1 MWCTT
6 CGGEFV
12 DDVTVCPDC
21 DTVLVSQ
28 PPGPA
33 KQEGDF
39 VQVFQTADASLLP
52 VVKSV
57 LDGAGISYIVQGDE
71 AQGLYPFGSL
81 GGGSDKRLLAAVVLV
96 PAARKQAAEAVLK
109 EIDEGEAP

>member
-12 DDVTVCPDC
+12 EDVAVCPDC
-21 DTVLVSQ
+21 DTALVSQ
-28 PPGPA
+28 QPEPA
-33 KQEGDF
+33 EEESDF

-57 LDGAGISYIVQGDE
+57 LDGAGIPYIVQGDE
-71 AQGLYPFGSL
+71 AQGLYPFGSM

-109 EIDEGEAP
+109 EIDEAAAP